1 MSKATARY
9 KPTHDD
15 TSPLFPDEVARL
27 ENIAATAA
35 LPDDIA
41 RRFSTPNV
49 VVSTKNKKFE
59 SGARFARLKGI
70 EGAFELR
77 EPEGLIVG
85 IPGRT
90 GERLASKKVA
100 SQVAPGNTTPAHR
113 PPWVSQVFHPRPSIL
128 PHRPLLRTTDGR
140 RVEPF
145 YGVFGSEDRQVYYPS
160 GYPWRCIGRI
170 FTWTDASTPSWKFY
184 GSGVLVGPRH
194 VLCAGHMAPWGS
206 NNWMMKFVPSYYDGV
221 SLDGPGVLSYVSDYW
236 GYNDGQ
242 NVTAWD
248 MLLLR
253 LYTPLGDQLGYFG
266 SKTYNPA
273 WDNQPY
279 WELCGY
285 PSVIT
290 PERPSYQLGISVLD
304 HDNSGDAMQLEHQG
318 DLTGGDSGGP
328 FFSFWPDGFPYVV
341 ATNSGG
347 EAISGSGAEDNNIG
361 AGGKAIVDLIKW
373 GLANWT

>member
-27 ENIAATAA
+27 EDIAATAA

-41 RRFSTPNV
+41 RRFATPNI

-59 SGARFARLKGI
+59 SGARFARLKEI

-128 PHRPLLRTTDGR
+128 PYRPLLRTTDGR

-253 LYTPLGDQLGYFG
+253 LYTPLGNQLGYFG

-285 PSVIT
+285 PSLIT

-341 ATNSGG
+341 
-347 EAISGSGAEDNNIG
+347 EDNNIE